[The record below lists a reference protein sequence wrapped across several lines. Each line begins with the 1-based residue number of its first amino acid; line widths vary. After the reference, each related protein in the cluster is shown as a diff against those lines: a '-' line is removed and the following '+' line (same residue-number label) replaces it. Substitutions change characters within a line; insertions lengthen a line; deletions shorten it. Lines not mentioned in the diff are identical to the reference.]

1 MHFSE
6 GAISNWDTDANGLYI
21 YIYIDANVEKKHDE
35 TEIALTWGER
45 SKRQTNVT
53 KPGRSLRVRDLK
65 KKKSKNR
72 IEKNIFNGDHL
83 KKRNIF

>member
-1 MHFSE
+1 M
-6 GAISNWDTDANGLYI
+6 DYI

-65 KKKSKNR
+65 KKKK
-72 IEKNIFNGDHL
+72 
-83 KKRNIF
+83 